1 MADQKDPVLD
11 VESDAVDPRKKGPTD
26 FKSAEALIDDALQN
40 PELSPAVKAALAP
53 LQWYVNR
60 LKHDIE
66 TLKAPFKWLESL
78 REKVEAQSQ
87 KDQAWQ
93 RTVKSAE
100 LRPFDVSED
109 GNRIWVTQKPWQP
122 DPRWVQI
129 ADEAAWHQE
138 KGVRVW
144 SNPSLRAIATEH
156 EGGSISFVE
165 RYPNQAAFIQKLDA
179 MKAPAREEER

>member
-1 MADQKDPVLD
+1 
-11 VESDAVDPRKKGPTD
+11 
-26 FKSAEALIDDALQN
+26 
-40 PELSPAVKAALAP
+40 
-53 LQWYVNR
+53 
-60 LKHDIE
+60 
-66 TLKAPFKWLESL
+66 
-78 REKVEAQSQ
+78 
-87 KDQAWQ
+87 
-93 RTVKSAE
+93 
-100 LRPFDVSED
+100 
-109 GNRIWVTQKPWQP
+109 VTQKPWQP

-129 ADEAAWHQE
+129 ADEATWHQE